1 MIVKTRIADRF
12 LKFRSLTAL
21 MCLLALADI
30 SIDPAQARISQAPM
44 PRPAYTPPP
53 PTPDHVLYQDIFELH
68 EQAKWKQADRL
79 IRQLNDKA
87 LMGHVMRLR
96 YMHPTAYR
104 ATWAELR
111 DWLYAYADH
120 PGAWQVY
127 NLAKKRRPRG
137 VKMPPKPP
145 SRVWAQA
152 SAQKGKQLFRS
163 RASRSIRNEVRRL
176 TYRERPTQALKYIG
190 KRTIDRQL
198 TAGETDWL
206 RALIARSYYI
216 EGKPEKSLETALKA
230 ARSRELVPLADW
242 HIGLAAWRLG
252 DVATALRH
260 FTILLDNENASA
272 NYRAAAGV
280 WAARSVDA
288 LGQKKQAADFLK
300 KAARVGK
307 NNFYALLAQHKLHG
321 RIKVNWT
328 YDKPSEV
335 SDLSSHKAVKRAEK
349 LLRANQQELAELELL
364 YLGERL
370 GNKQKQSLLELAR
383 TKKLPAVELAMTYS
397 IDLGQE
403 QELDEISE
411 GQFPVPAYQ
420 PTTGY
425 RLDKAVL
432 FGLIRQE
439 SRFKARAKSSAG
451 ARGLMQIMPNTAAF
465 VTGDRKLRYRS
476 GRDRLYR
483 MSFNMN
489 IGQAYLEGLLQDE
502 SINNNLVLALG
513 SYNAGPGN
521 VRRWQKEI
529 GPTDDPLL
537 FIESLPAPET
547 RHYIRIVLR
556 NIWLYRDK
564 MEQDAVT
571 LEMMARGQWPT
582 YSAQENKIARNK
594 SGLISR

>member
-1 MIVKTRIADRF
+1 MSYFYPNPV
-12 LKFRSLTAL
+12 
-21 MCLLALADI
+21 
-30 SIDPAQARISQAPM
+30 QARITQPPL

-53 PTPDHVLYQDIFELH
+53 PTPDHILYEEIFELH
-68 EQAKWKQADRL
+68 EQAKWKQADRQ
-79 IRQLNDKA
+79 IRQLNDKT
-87 LMGHVMRLR
+87 LMGHVLRLR

-104 ATWAELR
+104 ASWSELR

-137 VKMPPKPP
+137 AKMPPPPP

-176 TYRERPTQALKYIG
+176 TYRERPTQALKYIN
-190 KRTIDRQL
+190 KRSIDRQL

-216 EGKPEKSLETALKA
+216 EGKPGKSLETALKA
-230 ARSRELVPLADW
+230 TRSRHLVPKADW
-242 HIGLAAWRLG
+242 HAGLAAWRLG
-252 DVATALRH
+252 DVETALHH
-260 FTILLDNENASA
+260 FTLLLSNERASA

-288 LGQKKQAADFLK
+288 LGLEKQGTKFLKQAVLA
-300 KAARVGK
+300 GK
-307 NNFYALLAQHKLHG
+307 NNFYALLAQHKLQG
-321 RIKVNWT
+321 RIKVTWT
-328 YDKPSEV
+328 YDKPQEV
-335 SDLSSHKAVKRAEK
+335 SDLSAFKAVKRAEK
-349 LLRANQQELAELELL
+349 LLQANQQELAELELL

-370 GNKQKQSLLELAR
+370 GEKQKQSLLELAR
-383 TKKLPAVELAMTYS
+383 ERRLPAVELAMTYLMD
-397 IDLGQE
+397 IGTQQE
-403 QELDEISE
+403 PDEISE
-411 GQFPVPAYQ
+411 GQFPIPAYE

-489 IGQAYLEGLLQDE
+489 IGQAYLEGLLEDE
-502 SINNNLVLALG
+502 NINNNLVLALG

-521 VRRWQKEI
+521 VRRWQREI

-547 RHYIRIVLR
+547 RHYIRIVMR

-564 MEQDAVT
+564 MDQEAVT
-571 LEMMARGQWPT
+571 LEMMAMGDWPT
-582 YSAQENKIARNK
+582 YSTQENKIARNT